1 MKTIKKLS
9 YGVVM
14 SAVVCGASQ
23 VFAAEPETVWT
34 VDDSAE
40 TLVITEQPSSG
51 TAWEFTLSAS
61 GVLTKTTVGGSNSLN
76 FKTISLPDGYAIR
89 SFAASFLSGNTSVKY
104 LYFPSTVT
112 NISNSAF
119 NGCTSLVT
127 CDFPEGTPIERV
139 GNEAFKN
146 DAALVAQIGRLCPPT
161 VTWLGGWAFYKCGN
175 VTGKVSLPALAGFS
189 TSQGGGTGQ
198 QFYKCGLRDAE
209 ITSPFLTSTCGFFPN
224 CYSITNITI
233 ACANLTYIG
242 SAFALNGNKLKS
254 VTIDCPKLGSV
265 AVNAFYHDNASY
277 TMSINTFTILNR
289 PFVQN
294 GTDNTVNVIDRLL
307 ADVVEVDSDAA
318 AAKKCTIYVQA
329 SDASRWR
336 PYADAL
342 AGVEGDY
349 APKNTFGVWK
359 AGSRKAFMALLG
371 SVPGFTIIIR

>member
-1 MKTIKKLS
+1 MNRIKKLAS
-9 YGVVM
+9 VVL

-34 VDDSAE
+34 VDDYAE

-51 TAWEFTLSAS
+51 TAWEFTLSAG
-61 GVLTKTTVGGSNSLN
+61 GVLTKTTAGGSKSLN

-89 SFAASFLSGNTSVKY
+89 SFASSFLSGNTSVQH

-112 NISNSAF
+112 NISDSAF

-139 GNEAFKN
+139 GNQAFMN

-161 VTWLGGWAFYKCGN
+161 VTWLGGWAFYKCGK

-189 TSQGGGTGQ
+189 TSQGGNKGQ

-233 ACANLTYIG
+233 ACENLTSIG
-242 SAFALNGNKLKS
+242 TVFALNCNKLKS

-265 AVNAFYHDNASY
+265 AANAFYHDNASY

-294 GTDNTVNVIDRLL
+294 GTDNTVNVIDQLL
-307 ADVVEVDSDAA
+307 ADVVAVDSETA
-318 AAKKCTIYVQA
+318 AAKNCTIYVQA

-342 AGVEGDY
+342 AGYESAH
-349 APKNTFGVWK
+349 APKYAFGVYS
-359 AGSRKAFMALLG
+359 ASSRKAYMAALG
-371 SVPGFTIIIR
+371 GSPGFAIIVR